1 MVIPFM
7 WRYSSI
13 LFYRRRIMP
22 KHAKIVEVGIKEKAK
37 MFITIDFD
45 FIINERGSDFYLFK
59 NDIYNLNEG
68 LKLNHPGDNNVMQA
82 IIMQTLYVDVGVVS
96 LHLCCYQV
104 SIQVSQA
111 RPVSDY
117 VDMLKSILD
126 SVDVQLSPWG
136 PQNLI

>member
-1 MVIPFM
+1 
-7 WRYSSI
+7 
-13 LFYRRRIMP
+13 MP